1 MFKKEDK
8 IVGSFMSDIARP
20 RRSALYMPASNAKA
34 VEKARALDADVIILD
49 LEDAVAPEMKEAA
62 RDAAVAAVKAGGF
75 GGREVVIRVNGLD
88 TPWGVDDLR
97 AAAEAGPD
105 AVLVPKVDD
114 AADVR
119 VYDAALHAAPPAT
132 RLWTMIETGKAAFHL
147 WEIAAASRST
157 RLSAFVMGVN
167 DFAKEMRARQTPDR
181 APFLPLLTLSVAAA
195 RAHGLTILDGVHND
209 IEDLAALEAV
219 CVQGVDFG
227 FDGKT
232 LIHPKHLEIC
242 NRVFSPSDSEIA
254 WSQAVI
260 AAFKA
265 PENAG
270 KGALRVD
277 GKMAERLHLAQA
289 ERLVAVAAAIA
300 AKAD

>member
-1 MFKKEDK
+1 MTT
-8 IVGSFMSDIARP
+8 AQANRP

-34 VEKARALDADVIILD
+34 VEKARTLDADVIILD
-49 LEDAVAPEMKEAA
+49 LEDAVAPEMKPAA
-62 RDAAVAAVKAGGF
+62 REAAVAAVKAGGF
-75 GGREVVIRVNGLD
+75 GAREVVIRVNGID
-88 TPWGVDDLR
+88 TPWGAEDLA

-105 AVLVPKVDD
+105 AVLVPKVND
-114 AADVR
+114 ADDVR
-119 VYDAALHAAPPAT
+119 LYDQHLTAAPPST

-147 WEIAAASRST
+147 WEIAEARHGT
-157 RLSAFVMGVN
+157 RLSAWVMGVN

-195 RAHGLTILDGVHND
+195 RAHGLTVLDGVHND

-242 NRVFSPSDSEIA
+242 NRVFSPSPEDVA
-254 WSQAVI
+254 WSHAVI
-260 AAFKA
+260 AAFNA

-289 ERLVAVAAAIA
+289 ERLVAVAEAISGRSA
-300 AKAD
+300 HG

>member
-1 MFKKEDK
+1 MTVD
-8 IVGSFMSDIARP
+8 VANRP

-34 VEKARALDADVIILD
+34 VEKARSLPADVIILD
-49 LEDAVAPEMKEAA
+49 LEDAVAPESKPAA
-62 RDAAVAAVKAGGF
+62 REAAVAAVQAGGF
-75 GGREVVIRVNGLD
+75 GDREVVIRVNGLD
-88 TPWGVDDLR
+88 TPWGAEDLA

-105 AVLVPKVDD
+105 AVLVPKVND

-119 VYDAALHAAPPAT
+119 LYDQRLHAAPPAT
-132 RLWTMIETGKAAFHL
+132 RLWTMIETAKAAFHL
-147 WEIAAASRST
+147 WEMAEASHGT
-157 RLSAFVMGVN
+157 RLSAWVMGVN

-195 RAHGLTILDGVHND
+195 RAHGLAILDGVHND
-209 IEDLAALEAV
+209 IEDLEALEAV
-219 CVQGVDFG
+219 CMQGVDFG

-242 NRVFSPSDSEIA
+242 NRVFSPSPEDIA
-254 WSQAVI
+254 WSRAVI
-260 AAFKA
+260 AAFNA
-265 PENAG
+265 PENSG

-289 ERLVAVAAAIA
+289 ERLVAVAEAIA
-300 AKAD
+300 ARG

>member
-1 MFKKEDK
+1 MTAA
-8 IVGSFMSDIARP
+8 VPSRP

-34 VEKARALDADVIILD
+34 VEKARTLDADVIILD
-49 LEDAVAPEMKEAA
+49 LEDAVAPESKPAA
-62 RDAAVAAVKAGGF
+62 REAAVAAVQAGGF
-75 GGREVVIRVNGLD
+75 GAREVVIRVNGLD
-88 TPWGVDDLR
+88 TPWGAEDLA

-105 AVLVPKVDD
+105 AVLVPKVND
-114 AADVR
+114 ADDVR
-119 VYDAALHAAPPAT
+119 LYDQRLHAAPPAT
-132 RLWTMIETGKAAFHL
+132 RLWTMIETAKAAFHL
-147 WEIAAASRST
+147 WEIAEATHGT
-157 RLSAFVMGVN
+157 RLSAWVMGVN

-242 NRVFSPSDSEIA
+242 NRVFSPSPEDIA
-254 WSQAVI
+254 WSRAVI
-260 AAFKA
+260 AAFNA
-265 PENAG
+265 PENSG

-289 ERLVAVAAAIA
+289 ERLVAVAEAIA
-300 AKAD
+300 ARG

>member
-1 MFKKEDK
+1 MTA
-8 IVGSFMSDIARP
+8 VHPNRP

-34 VEKARALDADVIILD
+34 VEKARTLDADVIILD
-49 LEDAVAPEMKEAA
+49 LEDAVAPESKAAA
-62 RDAAVAAVKAGGF
+62 REAAVAAVKAGGF
-75 GGREVVIRVNGLD
+75 GAREVVIRVNGID
-88 TPWGVDDLR
+88 TPWGAEDLA

-105 AVLVPKVDD
+105 AVLVPKVGD

-119 VYDAALHAAPPAT
+119 LYDQHLNGAPPAT
-132 RLWTMIETGKAAFHL
+132 RLWTMIETAKAAFHL
-147 WEIAAASRST
+147 WEIAEASHGT
-157 RLSAFVMGVN
+157 RLSAWVMGVN

-242 NRVFSPSDSEIA
+242 NRVFSPSPEDIA

-260 AAFKA
+260 AAFNA
-265 PENAG
+265 PENSG
-270 KGALRVD
+270 KGALRVE

-289 ERLVAVAAAIA
+289 ERLVAVAEAIA
-300 AKAD
+300 ARGA

>member
-1 MFKKEDK
+1 
-8 IVGSFMSDIARP
+8 MSTVARP

-34 VEKARALDADVIILD
+34 VEKARTLDADVIILD

-62 RDAAVAAVKAGGF
+62 RDAAVAAVRAGGF
-75 GGREVVIRVNGLD
+75 GAREVVIRTNGLD
-88 TPWGVDDLR
+88 TPWGAEDLA

-105 AVLVPKVDD
+105 AVLVPKIND
-114 AADVR
+114 AGDVR
-119 VYDAALHAAPPAT
+119 VYNAALHAAPPAT

-157 RLSAFVMGVN
+157 RLSTFVMGVN

-195 RAHGLTILDGVHND
+195 RAHGLSILDGVHND
-209 IEDLAALEAV
+209 IEDLEALEAV

-242 NRVFSPSDSEIA
+242 NRVFSPSADEIA

-270 KGALRVD
+270 RGALRVD

-289 ERLVAVAAAIA
+289 ERLVLVAGAIA
-300 AKAD
+300 ARVG

>member
-1 MFKKEDK
+1 
-8 IVGSFMSDIARP
+8 
-20 RRSALYMPASNAKA
+20 
-34 VEKARALDADVIILD
+34 
-49 LEDAVAPEMKEAA
+49 MKEAA

-75 GGREVVIRVNGLD
+75 GAREVVIRTNGLD
-88 TPWGVDDLR
+88 TPWGAEDLA

-105 AVLVPKVDD
+105 AVLVPKIND
-114 AADVR
+114 AGDVR
-119 VYDAALHAAPPAT
+119 VYNAALHAAPPAT

-147 WEIAAASRST
+147 WEIAAASHAT

-209 IEDLAALEAV
+209 IEDLDALEAV

-242 NRVFSPSDSEIA
+242 NRVFSPSADEIA

-270 KGALRVD
+270 RGALRVD

-289 ERLVAVAAAIA
+289 ERLVQVAAAIA
-300 AKAD
+300 AKAG